1 MAISPIAP
9 RFARQ
14 LSDKLQL
21 AFPLLQ
27 DPGNQVAEKF
37 GVVRTVPEELLQ
49 AYRGFGIDLERI
61 NGDASGTLPLPASFV
76 IDTDGTIRQ
85 SVAFIDHTER
95 QEPRTILQ
103 LLRELQ
109 S

>member
-27 DPGNQVAEKF
+27 DPGNRVAADF
-37 GVVRTVPEELLQ
+37 GVLRTVPEELLEI
-49 AYRGFGIDLERI
+49 YRGFGIDLERI

-76 IDTDGTIRQ
+76 IDMDGVIRQ
-85 SVAFIDHTER
+85 SIAFIDHTER
-95 QEPRTILQ
+95 QEPRAILQ
-103 LLRELQ
+103 LLQELPR
-109 S
+109 